1 MRDSLHAVEALAA
14 SDFQGRMKRPVA
26 RLASKAHQLATHV
39 AASETQLAECI
50 TWAPPCFQRWTS
62 NEDERIR
69 TMVGD
74 LGASSDWSAIAARLG
89 NGRTAGGVE
98 ARWRGLTSGGGPK
111 RPRWRADEDERLT
124 ELVRA
129 APDRGRP
136 GMWDRIAL
144 SFPDRTASAVKSHW
158 EAMNGQRPRKKARTD
173 EPPSKTLEKSQKIRC
188 LQDNPKQKGT
198 ACRDRY
204 EKYKSATTVKEF
216 YEKEGT
222 PADLDHDIGKGF
234 IEVIQPTPAPLIA
247 GDPDRKKRPREGPAA
262 PRWSSDE
269 EARLRQIVE
278 AERKAIAGGAPKA
291 GVGDRVA
298 VALGAN
304 RTGGAVSQHWK
315 VMNGGAVAA
324 GAARWTPIEEQR
336 LRQLVEAER
345 AANRGECRGSF
356 WAGAAEAL
364 GTKRT
369 DTAVRQHW
377 QDMNSTRASK
387 KARTDEPPPPEE
399 EADDPLLDPFGLRA
413 GLAALFSPWGWG
425 S

>member
-1 MRDSLHAVEALAA
+1 MEAAPAAPSIDETSPAAGEERCVSLDEISDCAPRQDSQERRDVSSEDARGAV
-14 SDFQGRMKRPVA
+14 
-26 RLASKAHQLATHV
+26 
-39 AASETQLAECI
+39 
-50 TWAPPCFQRWTS
+50 
-62 NEDERIR
+62 
-69 TMVGD
+69 
-74 LGASSDWSAIAARLG
+74 
-89 NGRTAGGVE
+89 
-98 ARWRGLTSGGGPK
+98 GGPE

-222 PADLDHDIGKGF
+222 PADLDHDIGRGF
-234 IEVIQPTPAPLIA
+234 IEVIQPTPAPSIA
-247 GDPDRKKRPREGPAA
+247 GDPDRKKRSREGPPA

-269 EARLRQIVE
+269 EARLRQVVE
-278 AERKAIAGGAPKA
+278 DERRAIAGGAPKT
-291 GVGDRVA
+291 GVWDRVA
-298 VALGAN
+298 IALGTN
-304 RTGGAVSQHWK
+304 RTGGAVSQHWSA
-315 VMNGGAVAA
+315 MNRGGVK
-324 GAARWTPIEEQR
+324 GTPGGARWTPDEEQK
-336 LRQLVEAER
+336 LRQLIETER
-345 AANRGECRGSF
+345 AAMGGKYIRGSF
-356 WAGAAEAL
+356 WAGAAETL
-364 GTKRT
+364 GTNRT
-369 DTAVRQHW
+369 ASAVKSHW
-377 QDMNSTRASK
+377 EAMNGQRPSK
-387 KARTDEPPPPEE
+387 KARPDESPPPEE